1 MAAAGRR
8 MEDRVYKIF
17 TEDEWN
23 RFQATG
29 QFSGSADD
37 IRDGFIHLSTKDQVA
52 RVIKKFFAGK
62 GRLHVAEFS
71 AKDFI
76 RRLSWEPSAS
86 GDVYPH
92 LYDCELSTA
101 DVSGSN
107 FIAEP
112 DDD

>member
-1 MAAAGRR
+1 MAVAGRR
-8 MEDRVYKIF
+8 MEDRVYKVF

-23 RFQATG
+23 RFQETG

-52 RVIKKFFAGK
+52 GVIERFFAGK

-71 AKDFI
+71 AMDFM
-76 RRLSWEPSAS
+76 RRLSWEASAS

-101 DVSGSN
+101 DVSASN

-112 DDD
+112 NEE